1 MKKMLSMAAAAFLVA
16 AAVSYSTKVLAQP
29 EPEVT
34 DAQVNARV
42 DARLRQVLAGMILER
57 AARAPAAAH

>member
-1 MKKMLSMAAAAFLVA
+1 MKKTLSMTMAVVLVA
-16 AAVSYSTKVLAQP
+16 AAVAFSTKVLAEP

-34 DAQVNARV
+34 EAQVNARI

-57 AARAPAAAH
+57 ASRSPAAAR

>member
-1 MKKMLSMAAAAFLVA
+1 MKKTLSMTAAVVLVA
-16 AAVSYSTKVLAQP
+16 AAVAFSTKVLAQP

-57 AARAPAAAH
+57 ASRSASATR

>member
-1 MKKMLSMAAAAFLVA
+1 MKKTLSMAAAVVLIA
-16 AAVSYSTKVLAQP
+16 AAVAFSTKVLAEP

-42 DARLRQVLAGMILER
+42 DARLHQVLAGIILER
-57 AARAPAAAH
+57 ASRSPATVR